1 MRRLWAQRFAQ
12 ITVVVSGHISRA
24 GSELA
29 GYPQRSAPLF
39 KVQVDIDSFPYEFG
53 DGLTVCSRNAT
64 QGSELVVTQLN
75 GESRH
80 P

>member
-29 GYPQRSAPLF
+29 GYLQRWAALF
-39 KVQVDIDSFPYEFG
+39 QIQVHIDGFPYEFG
-53 DGLTVCSRNAT
+53 DRLIGCRRNAT
-64 QGSELVVTQLN
+64 QRSELGVTQLN

-80 P
+80 L